1 MYKKVLIVTV
11 GGSDEVIVQAI
22 KKYHP
27 DYIFFIC
34 SGGNPKVASEI
45 TVDGK
50 GNVCVRK
57 REIRCPYC
65 KRVIVEKEE
74 YPNILEQSGYN
85 KQSGYKD
92 KYKKVILDDPDDFSE
107 IYKKTK
113 ETIEKAK
120 KIGREIICDFTGGT
134 KIMSSV
140 LAILSAFDFDLKL
153 SFSKGKRENTV
164 KITKESFPIVEN
176 INSAR
181 IDFFMN
187 TVDSLIFK
195 HLYYPAKL
203 ILEQLTEKELGNYQ
217 KRILRKIEICD
228 AFYHWDNFEYEKAY
242 EMLKG
247 YSEQYP
253 EQWNYLLKILGKI
266 KNSGY
271 EPVLDL
277 IKNAERQ
284 AENGFYDNGVAR
296 LYRGIELLAQIRLK
310 KEYKIETGHLEK
322 SLDKVKDKEK
332 WERKK
337 DKKGEIKIGLV
348 DDYELLAE
356 LEDPFGK
363 IYKEKEKKLQNQ
375 LKIRNLSKL
384 AHGDNPITE
393 KEWIE
398 FFTFSKN
405 YIENCLSE
413 IKVKIEYPVLPDKI
427 Q

>member
-1 MYKKVLIVTV
+1 MYEKVLIITV
-11 GGSDEVIVQAI
+11 GGSDEVIVQAV

-27 DYIFFIC
+27 DYVFFIC

-50 GNVCVRK
+50 GNVCIRK
-57 REIRCPYC
+57 REIRCPNC
-65 KRVIVEKEE
+65 KQIIEKKET
-74 YPNILEQSGYN
+74 YPNILI
-85 KQSGYKD
+85 QSGYKGE
-92 KYKKVILDDPDDFSE
+92 YEKVILDDPDDFSE

-113 ETIEKAK
+113 ETLKKAK

-140 LAILSAFDFDLKL
+140 LSILSAFDFELKL
-153 SFSKGKRENTV
+153 SFSKGKREDTI

-176 INSAR
+176 ISSAR

-187 TVDSLIFK
+187 TVDSLISK
-195 HLYYPAKL
+195 YLYYPAKL
-203 ILEQLTEKELGNYQ
+203 ILEQLTEKELGNQQ
-217 KRILRKIEICD
+217 KEILRKIEICD

-242 EMLKG
+242 KMLKG
-247 YSEQYP
+247 YSQQYP
-253 EQWNYLLKILGKI
+253 QQWNYLLKILKKT

-277 IKNAERQ
+277 VKNAERQ

-310 KEYKIETGHLEK
+310 KEYKIETAHLEK
-322 SLDKVKDKEK
+322 SLDKVKNKEK
-332 WERKK
+332 WERKR

-363 IYKEKEKKLQNQ
+363 IYKKKEKELQNQ

-384 AHGDNPITE
+384 AHGDNPILE
-393 KEWIE
+393 KEWRE
-398 FFTFSKN
+398 FFIFSKN
-405 YIENCLSE
+405 YIEECLTE